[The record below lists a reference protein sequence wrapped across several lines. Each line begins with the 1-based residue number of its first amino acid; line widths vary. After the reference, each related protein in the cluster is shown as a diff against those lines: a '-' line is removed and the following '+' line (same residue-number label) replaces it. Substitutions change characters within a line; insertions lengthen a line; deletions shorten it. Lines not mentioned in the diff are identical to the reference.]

1 MQLKNFIL
9 KGDYKLTKVKLGIKE
24 TYSFEIMQIQDKI
37 THLANGRVQEIS
49 RANMDGSL
57 NTVARNLDL
66 MIKDLIEKIDNQLP
80 SSYDKIDVLFD
91 KKE

>member
-1 MQLKNFIL
+1 M
-9 KGDYKLTKVKLGIKE
+9 TKVKLGIKE
-24 TYSFEIMQIQDKI
+24 KYSYELLQIQDKI
-37 THLANGRVQEIS
+37 TQLENGRVQEIS

-57 NTVARNLDL
+57 NTVARNLDK

-80 SSYDKIDVLFD
+80 STYDKIDVLFD